1 MDIVTKVIGALG
13 VAGTVRG
20 LLAVWA
26 GWEEYSIGRAE
37 ESPQRQ
43 TKGKDGMVY
52 GAMMVAGAVSIATA
66 IIAAM
71 NAFNF

>member
-20 LLAVWA
+20 LFAVWS
-26 GWEEYSIGRAE
+26 GWEEFTLGKAE
-37 ESPQRQ
+37 ENPQRQ
-43 TKGKDGMVY
+43 SKGKEGMVY
-52 GAMMVAGAVSIATA
+52 GAMMVAGAVSIATS
-66 IIAAM
+66 IIVAM